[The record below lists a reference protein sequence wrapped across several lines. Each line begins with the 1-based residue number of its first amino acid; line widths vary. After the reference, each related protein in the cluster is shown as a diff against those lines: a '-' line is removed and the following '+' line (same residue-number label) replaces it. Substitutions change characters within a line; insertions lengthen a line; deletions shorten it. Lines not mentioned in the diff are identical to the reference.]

1 MLSEIYRVLNNKGV
15 YICITYGTP
24 KKRIEYLEK
33 VIIHILV

>member
-1 MLSEIYRVLNNKGV
+1 MLSEIYRALGPKGV

-33 VIIHILV
+33 VNLNISV